1 MKYSIQKWMSCVQ
14 SAKSQDFIT
23 QFQSPCDWTHHHER
37 PSSLVHCQSQMS
49 MGKISNTGPTLSND
63 RANQVCVC
71 SVSPRSRME
80 GSVRVSCID
89 HQSYQT
95 NIPSSAENTM
105 GIHFFHQIC
114 LISVISAVVAF
125 WLIFRALLQFRVQF
139 SSNLKARWVRCVPAL
154 PVSCLWV
161 STQSSLLVYP
171 FAKTCKL
178 AVTLTLI
185 IIHYSQSRGIS
196 WKAKYICLREGGFGG
211 WLQGPCRR
219 WLTIWNSTVG
229 HMHKEPLNKTL
240 CLSLPSSPR

>member
-1 MKYSIQKWMSCVQ
+1 MV
-14 SAKSQDFIT
+14 
-23 QFQSPCDWTHHHER
+23 
-37 PSSLVHCQSQMS
+37 
-49 MGKISNTGPTLSND
+49 KISNTGPTLSND

-139 SSNLKARWVRCVPAL
+139 SSNLKAR
-154 PVSCLWV
+154 
-161 STQSSLLVYP
+161 
-171 FAKTCKL
+171 
-178 AVTLTLI
+178 
-185 IIHYSQSRGIS
+185 
-196 WKAKYICLREGGFGG
+196 
-211 WLQGPCRR
+211 
-219 WLTIWNSTVG
+219 
-229 HMHKEPLNKTL
+229 
-240 CLSLPSSPR
+240 